1 MLEKINKIIATVNF
15 LICNIHNIQKYVG
28 TKGELDLETITG
40 RLNRLEKLMGIQ
52 SEPIEWPAEDSTAVL
67 DYTEWSD
74 QDSTET
80 IETKEW

>member
-1 MLEKINKIIATVNF
+1 MLDKINKLISTVNF
-15 LICNIHNIQKYVG
+15 IMCNIHNIQKYVG

-52 SEPIEWPAEDSTAVL
+52 EEQTEWPAEDNTNSVN
-67 DYTEWSD
+67 YEEWSAE
-74 QDSTET
+74 DSTKI